1 MSEDDQPRN
10 TELSD
15 HDLQRG
21 YSLLNRISTEV
32 VQTFKEYYGKGPTS
46 AKTYMMDDL
55 LFVVMRGG
63 LTPPEKFLLEQ
74 GEEDVVRAY
83 RQTFENRMTQTL
95 SGKIEKLT
103 ERKVIGFQSQVLFE
117 PAMSIE
123 IFVFDDRSPEEGIDM
138 TAAAQIE
145 QQAAGEVPDENPAQ
159 STTATAE

>member
-1 MSEDDQPRN
+1 LVD
-10 TELSD
+10 T
-15 HDLQRG
+15 
-21 YSLLNRISTEV
+21 STEAGEFQEV
-32 VQTFKEYYGKGPTS
+32 LRQGPHER
-46 AKTYMMDDL
+46 KTYMMDDL

-83 RQTFENRMTQTL
+83 RQTFENRMTQTV

-117 PAMSIE
+117 PDMSVE

-145 QQAAGEVPDENPAQ
+145 QQAAGEVHDEKPAES
-159 STTATAE
+159 STETAE